1 MATGNDEAVVG
12 QLFTLFRVGKT
23 GDLSDGQLLER
34 FSNGRGEEAELAFA
48 ALVDRHGPLVLRIC
62 RAVLADVHDAQD
74 AFQATFLILV
84 KKARTLWVRETI
96 APWLYR
102 VAYRAATRAKSD
114 ALRRR
119 HHERCAV
126 QRAAD
131 APILSGDGYHHEQT
145 QMLHEEINRLPERYR
160 IPVVLCDLEGYT
172 HEQAARSLKWPVG
185 TVKSRQARGREQL
198 RGRLTRRGLAPSAV
212 PMGLLCVGDAKA
224 VVPAAWR
231 ETIIRAAPAVANHAT
246 TAGVVSTAVGELTR
260 GVLKAMVFDKLRMVM
275 VAVTACLALVTGAG
289 VAAWQIATPPAQG
302 EPRRQEAGQQAK
314 VVKGGT
320 DTAHSSVTERDDPS
334 PAQKDILN
342 ATETLRLALSAHAQ
356 AAAIDKLPRFSYQ
369 VRYRHGIVDSMRAI
383 DPSLDRFRQG
393 LTAPVLEKDW
403 VGWYQTSFSWDEK
416 RFLWEMRPGDTA
428 LNYAS
433 EFWTKTDAWER
444 REANDKSSVDFVRSA
459 GPTKFWKHMNLF
471 DYSYLRVTPH
481 RYWWGQTAADN
492 LQTMSLVPPE
502 KASWRHLGVAK
513 FGGELCDVVDSTQ
526 RTERLWIGRDSGRVR
541 GALSYRV
548 APDPARSRTFYEA
561 DTVRRIAGRTFFTP
575 GEYTNWMYGEAT
587 EDQSIQVALAWTE
600 LYPRTPPADI
610 EPNELVLFDDY
621 REVAPGVWLPFH
633 EVRTFPHAS
642 ETVQGKRLLRRSE
655 LCVEGIRTDVDLADR
670 FARLLPKEGERVQDQ
685 RFMVPID
692 YEYRANLA
700 DDEIRQR
707 AEAEYSKRLE
717 GQKILKRLTQPV
729 EAMVGKPAPRLPAA
743 GWIGGQP
750 PDLTGKPYLLHFWAT
765 WCGPC
770 KNDLP
775 RLKALAERGVIILG
789 MHPPGTP
796 PEEVEKAVLEQ
807 HLGHPTFLATGKDS
821 DASNARIGG
830 YPAGVFPYYI
840 QVDAKGRVAGHGSL
854 SEILGR

>member
-1 MATGNDEAVVG
+1 MG
-12 QLFTLFRVGKT
+12 QLITLFHVGKT
-23 GDLSDGQLLER
+23 GDLTDGQLVER

-62 RAVLADVHDAQD
+62 RAILADVHDAQD

-84 KKARTLWVRETI
+84 KKARTLWVRESI

-102 VAYRAATRAKSD
+102 VAYRAATCARSD

-119 HHERCAV
+119 QHERCAA

-131 APILSGDGYHHEQT
+131 APILAGDGCQHEQT
-145 QMLHEEINRLPERYR
+145 QMLHEEINLLPERYR
-160 IPVVLCDLEGYT
+160 IPVVLCDLDGYT
-172 HEQAARSLKWPVG
+172 HEQAARCLKWPVG

-212 PMGLLCVGDAKA
+212 LMGLLFVGEAKA

-231 ETIIRAAPAVANHAT
+231 ETIIRTALAVANHAT
-246 TAGVVSTAVGELTR
+246 TAGVVSTAVAELTR
-260 GVLKAMVFDKLRMVM
+260 GVLRAMFFHKLRMV
-275 VAVTACLALVTGAG
+275 VSAVTACLALVTGAG
-289 VAAWQIATPPAQG
+289 VAAWQVATPPAQG
-302 EPRRQEAGQQAK
+302 EPRGQEAGQRAK
-314 VVKGGT
+314 VVKAGT
-320 DTAHSSVTERDDPS
+320 DTARSSAKERDDPS
-334 PAQKDILN
+334 PARKDILN
-342 ATETLRLALSAHAQ
+342 ATETLRLALGAHAQ
-356 AAAIDKLPRFSYQ
+356 AAAIDNLPRFSYQ

-383 DPSLDRFRQG
+383 DLSLDRLRQA

-403 VGWYQTSFSWDEK
+403 IGWYQTSFSWDEK
-416 RFLWEMRPGDTA
+416 QFLWEMRPGDTV

-444 REANDKSSVDFVRSA
+444 LEANDRSSVNFVRSA

-481 RYWWGQTAADN
+481 RYWWGQTVAFN
-492 LQTMSLVPPE
+492 LQTMNLVPPE
-502 KASWRHLGVAK
+502 KASWRHLGVEN
-513 FGGELCDVVDSTQ
+513 FGGEQCDVVDSIQ
-526 RTERLWIGRDSGRVR
+526 RTERLWIGRNSGRIR
-541 GALSYRV
+541 GTLTYRV
-548 APDPARSRTFYEA
+548 VTDPARSRKFYEA
-561 DTVRRIAGRTFFTP
+561 DTVRRIAGKMFASQR
-575 GEYTNWMYGEAT
+575 EYSNWRYGEAT
-587 EDQSIQVALAWTE
+587 EDQLIQVALAWTE

-621 REVAPGVWLPFH
+621 REISPGVWLPFH

-655 LCVEGIRTDVDLADR
+655 LRVEEVRTDVELADR
-670 FARLLPKEGERVQDQ
+670 FARLLPKEGEHVQDQ
-685 RFMVPID
+685 RFMVPVD
-692 YEYRANLA
+692 YDYRANLA
-700 DDEIRQR
+700 DDEIRKR

-717 GQKILKRLTQPV
+717 GQEIVKRLTQPV
-729 EAMVGKPAPRLPAA
+729 AAMVGKPAPALPAT

-775 RLKALAERGVIILG
+775 RLKALAEKGVIILG
-789 MHPPGTP
+789 MHPSGTP
-796 PEEVEKAVLEQ
+796 PEEVEKTVLAQ
-807 HLGHPTFLATGKDS
+807 QLGHPTFLATGKDS

-840 QVDAKGRVAGHGSL
+840 QVDARGRVAGHGSL